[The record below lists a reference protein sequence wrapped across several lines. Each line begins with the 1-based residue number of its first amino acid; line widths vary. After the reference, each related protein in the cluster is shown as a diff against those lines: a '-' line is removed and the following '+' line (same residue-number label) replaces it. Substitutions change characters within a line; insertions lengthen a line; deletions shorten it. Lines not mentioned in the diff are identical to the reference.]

1 MRTRAIRPVLGRVME
16 MGLVATFAAI
26 SLAVPMAA
34 EAHSEFVRANIPAGE
49 AVRNAPERLETWF
62 SQELFRREGANAL
75 EVVGAG
81 GERFDDGVLVIDDA
95 DRRHVSVGLR
105 ADMPPG
111 FYTVTWRTLSAVDGD
126 PAEGTFVFTIDPNA
140 PEATPEPTPALEATP
155 AAVAT
160 GTPEASPPA
169 AGEVAVTEFPGWA
182 VIAAAGIL
190 AAGGAGAWAVR
201 LDGASR

>member
-1 MRTRAIRPVLGRVME
+1 
-16 MGLVATFAAI
+16 MGLVAACAAI
-26 SLAVPMAA
+26 SLAVPMVA

-49 AVRNAPERLETWF
+49 AVRSAPERLEAWF
-62 SQELFRREGANAL
+62 SQEVFRREGANAL

-95 DRRHVSVGLR
+95 DRHHLSVGLR

-126 PAEGTFVFTIDPNA
+126 SAEGTFVFTIDPNA

-155 AAVAT
+155 APVAT
-160 GTPEASPPA
+160 GTPEAAPSATVSEP
-169 AGEVAVTEFPGWA
+169 ETDFPWWA
-182 VIAAAGIL
+182 VIAGAGIL
-190 AAGGAGAWAVR
+190 AAGLAGVWAVR

>member
-1 MRTRAIRPVLGRVME
+1 
-16 MGLVATFAAI
+16 MGLVVAFVAI
-26 SLAVPMAA
+26 SLALPAVA

-49 AVRNAPERLETWF
+49 AIRSAPERLEAWF

-81 GERFDDGVLVIDDA
+81 GERFDDGVLLIDDT

-105 ADMPPG
+105 GDMPPG

-126 PAEGTFVFTIDPNA
+126 SAEGTFVFTIDPNA
-140 PEATPEPTPALEATP
+140 PEATPAPTPALESTP
-155 AAVAT
+155 APVVT
-160 GTPEASPPA
+160 GTPEASPPVVV
-169 AGEVAVTEFPGWA
+169 EVAESETEFPWWA

-190 AAGGAGAWAVR
+190 AAGVAGVWAVR
-201 LDGASR
+201 LDGAAR

>member
-1 MRTRAIRPVLGRVME
+1 LLV
-16 MGLVATFAAI
+16 GLVAAFAAI
-26 SLAVPMAA
+26 SLVLPAVA
-34 EAHSEFVRANIPAGE
+34 EAHSEFVRANIPVGE
-49 AVRNAPERLETWF
+49 AIRSAPERLEAWF

-105 ADMPPG
+105 GDMPPG

-126 PAEGTFVFTIDPNA
+126 SAEGTFVFTIDPNA
-140 PEATPEPTPALEATP
+140 PEATPEPTPALESTP
-155 AAVAT
+155 APVVT
-160 GTPEASPPA
+160 GTPEASPP
-169 AGEVAVTEFPGWA
+169 VALVEAETEFPWWA

-190 AAGGAGAWAVR
+190 AAGVAGVWAVR
-201 LDGASR
+201 LDGAAP

>member
-1 MRTRAIRPVLGRVME
+1 MRPSGLLK
-16 MGLVATFAAI
+16 GLVAAFVVI
-26 SLAVPMAA
+26 SLALPAVV
-34 EAHSEFVRANIPAGE
+34 EAHSEFVRANIPAGD
-49 AVRNAPERLETWF
+49 AIRSAPERLEAWF
-62 SQELFRREGANAL
+62 SQEVFRREGANAL

-95 DRRHVSVGLR
+95 DRRRLSVGLR

-126 PAEGTFVFTIDPNA
+126 SAEGTFVFTIDPNA

-155 AAVAT
+155 APVET
-160 GTPEASPPA
+160 GTPEAAPP
-169 AGEVAVTEFPGWA
+169 VAVAEAETDFPWWA

-190 AAGGAGAWAVR
+190 AAGVAGAWAVR
-201 LDGASR
+201 LDGAPR